1 MIFRMHRIVIAAALL
16 MLTAFPLPAQK
27 IRSDDRTVVQNVLTD
42 AVSMLDT
49 EPAKAMAQLEYL
61 DKGFAP
67 DDAVKYYL
75 GLIYYSLKDYK
86 AAEEYLVAAT
96 RLDSTNIWYKD
107 ALAGFYSALGR
118 NSEAADLYIPLL
130 EERPSYYANAY
141 TLTLIGDRYLATYQ
155 DSLALDS
162 YTKALALNPDYS
174 PALLGRAETNRMSGN
189 IPAFFA
195 DTHAFVLDPTMNPY
209 AKCNYISQLLNHADY
224 NFYRTWGA
232 QLDTLVNSCV
242 RTHPS
247 DSSALKLAGSWYYS
261 TGRKEKGMEYFDSL
275 LEDYPDDLS
284 SHYIRLSLL
293 YDGGNMKQ
301 VLDEC
306 ERIIEIGGE
315 KNPEV
320 IPALTTAGDCW
331 HAIGNDSKA
340 MKYYDKVLRLEPDNA
355 NTLNH
360 YAYYLSLSGK
370 NLKKAQKMSRTAVE
384 KEPDNPS
391 YLDTYGWILHLL
403 GKDQEAKPYFKRA
416 LVYGGKDHLEI
427 LEHYSTV
434 LEALGEK
441 ELSQYYRGLAEN
453 KKSSAEQ

>member
-1 MIFRMHRIVIAAALL
+1 MISGMQKISIAAAAILL
-16 MLTAFPLPAQK
+16 MAFPAFAQK
-27 IRSDDRTVVQNVLTD
+27 GSEDGETVVQNVLTG
-42 AVSMLDT
+42 AVSILDT
-49 EPAKAMAQLEYL
+49 DPARAKAQLEYL
-61 DKGFAP
+61 DKGFPP

-75 GLIYYSLKDYK
+75 GLIYYSLNDFK

-96 RLDSTNIWYKD
+96 QLDSANLWYKD

-118 NSEAADLYIPLL
+118 NNEAADLYIALL
-130 EERPSYYANAY
+130 DERPSYYANAY
-141 TLTLIGDRYLATYQ
+141 TLTLIGDRYLATYR

-162 YTKALALNPDYS
+162 YSKALAINPQYS
-174 PALLGRAETNRMSGN
+174 PALLGRAETNRMAGN
-189 IPAFFA
+189 IPDFFA
-195 DTHAFVLDPTMNPY
+195 DAHAFVLDGSMNPY
-209 AKCNYISQLLNHADY
+209 AKCNYISQILNHADY
-224 NFYRTWGA
+224 AFYRTWGA

-261 TGRKEKGMEYFDSL
+261 TSRKEKGLEYFERL
-275 LEDYPDDLS
+275 LEEYPQDLS

-301 VLDEC
+301 VLEEC
-306 ERIIEIGGE
+306 EKIIELGGE

-331 HAIGNDSKA
+331 HAIGNDAKA

-355 NTLNH
+355 NTLNN

-370 NLKKAQKMSRTAVE
+370 KLRKAEKMSRTAVE
-384 KEPDNPS
+384 TEPDNPS

-441 ELSQYYRGLAEN
+441 ELSQYYRSLADN